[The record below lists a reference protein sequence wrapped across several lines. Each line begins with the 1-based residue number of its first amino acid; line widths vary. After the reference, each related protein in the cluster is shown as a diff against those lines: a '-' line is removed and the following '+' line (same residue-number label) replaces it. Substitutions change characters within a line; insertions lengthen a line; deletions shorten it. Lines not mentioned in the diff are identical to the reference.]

1 MVRRSADGHSFN
13 CVLREKREA
22 VIQRHSLKI
31 GSNPTRS
38 NNSITPITTT
48 RDTVMIAFDTETTGL
63 FLRNGSTTFSIGVY
77 DGSRFRH
84 STVEIVPTTRMRIR
98 EFDRQSIRKV
108 FDSADLL
115 VAHNAQFDIRAL
127 CEAGIYD
134 WEEPASPAFWERI
147 VDTQHLAHLAS
158 STDAMSLDSLTSKYL
173 GKGYPE
179 DDAHIKVV

>member
-1 MVRRSADGHSFN
+1 M
-13 CVLREKREA
+13 L
-22 VIQRHSLKI
+22 
-31 GSNPTRS
+31 
-38 NNSITPITTT
+38 
-48 RDTVMIAFDTETTGL
+48 AFDTETTGL

-108 FDSADLL
+108 FDAADLL

-158 STDAMSLDSLTSKYL
+158 STDAMSLDSLTRKYL
-173 GKGYPE
+173 GKEYPE
-179 DDAHIKVV
+179 DDQLVSVVNRCRALARKHRKAWIIAEARQSHRHATFLGCGRGTDWS